1 MGLRIFRIAL
11 SNTHRL
17 HTGEGDTLMNN
28 EIEALFRAHLEQTNR
43 ETEVIKEIM
52 LIIAKMKEDR
62 ADAYEMISHLANN
75 VRASDPDLSSQSM
88 ALSERL
94 EAVSSEI
101 QRALSSGTKPRSEMP
116 PSSPVPPA
124 PVPSNGS
131 ARSVQNGNGSSPPFP
146 IPELNAGAPTE

>member
-1 MGLRIFRIAL
+1 
-11 SNTHRL
+11 
-17 HTGEGDTLMNN
+17 MNN

-75 VRASDPDLSSQSM
+75 VRANDPDLSSQSM

-101 QRALSSGTKPRSEMP
+101 QRALSSGSAPQRNAMP
-116 PSSPVPPA
+116 PSSPVPAASKPA
-124 PVPSNGS
+124 PAV
-131 ARSVQNGNGSSPPFP
+131 RNGNGNGANTSPPFP